1 MDAEVA
7 HAQPHETTHGIEQ
20 LLFRHAEL
28 CLRRL
33 AEDAVREGELA
44 RVEPEAHGPGD
55 LLDRIQE
62 GVDVSD
68 VVQVDGGPQARGVGE
83 LLGGGVVRGEHDL
96 LASDAEPLRHLELAL
111 RRDVEAKA
119 HVEERLE
126 NPGVGAR
133 LHGIELAVAGVP
145 AERVQHRP
153 CGRAYA
159 RLVVKVERRG
169 VRGGDVLQ
177 LACRCKGT
185 LAAHVSSYAAI
196 LCDGPLA
203 AVAWG

>member
-1 MDAEVA
+1 MVA
-7 HAQPHETTHGIEQ
+7 P
-20 LLFRHAEL
+20 
-28 CLRRL
+28 RR
-33 AEDAVREGELA
+33 AAWANSWE
-44 RVEPEAHGPGD
+44 
-55 LLDRIQE
+55 
-62 GVDVSD
+62 
-68 VVQVDGGPQARGVGE
+68 
-83 LLGGGVVRGEHDL
+83 GGVVRGEHDL
-96 LASDAEPLRHLELAL
+96 LAPDAEPFRHLELAL

-119 HVEERLE
+119 HVEEHLE

-196 LCDGPLA
+196 LCDGPWPRSRGDSAPDFLPDSPRGVSSGPTPRPCPFA
-203 AVAWG
+203 GFGGFGLPWGSMPAG